1 MKKKELGYISLLS
14 ILLFVSFA
22 NISVAAPPS
31 YVGVKNGDELVW
43 TASLNMANL
52 NTTGSALIGAD
63 NWTFIYEYFLEY
75 FENNTG
81 MEFDG
86 FVGAGMKAVMKN
98 VTDEMPHPFYTGFSG
113 SGLYFDYY
121 VAYAANNWT
130 LLTAAANM
138 TSPMIFLIDPSGL
151 NESTIMYGISG
162 MPLVMSI
169 GYNYALFAETYQ
181 TMIEA
186 TPALNGNISIQV
198 HGNGFKITLKAVYL
212 ELMFDQLGAPFEIG
226 TLSDAVL
233 TCRWNSNGVFD
244 YGSVAYGGV
253 TLATAQ
259 LVPSDALIP
268 GYEIVTILGVSI
280 VTIISIIYIKR
291 KKNM

>member
-22 NISVAAPPS
+22 NVSVAAPPS

-43 TASLNMANL
+43 TASLNMANI
-52 NTTGSALIGAD
+52 NATGIALIPD
-63 NWTFIYEYFLEY
+63 NWTYIYEYFLEY

-113 SGLYFDYY
+113 SGLYFDFY

-130 LLTAAANM
+130 LLTEAANM
-138 TSPMIFLIDPSGL
+138 TSPMLFLIDPSGL
-151 NESTIMYGISG
+151 NESTITYGLSG

-186 TPALNGNISIQV
+186 TPALNGNVSVQV
-198 HGNGFKITLKAVYL
+198 HGNGFKITLKALYL
-212 ELMFDQLGAPFEIG
+212 ELMFDQLGVPFEIG

-233 TCRWNSNGVFD
+233 TFRWNSNGVFD
-244 YGSVAYGGV
+244 YGSIAYGGL
-253 TLATAQ
+253 TLVTAQ
-259 LVPSDALIP
+259 LVVPDDMIP
-268 GYEIVTILGVSI
+268 GYEIVTFIGVSI
-280 VTIISIIYIKR
+280 VTLLAIIYIKR
-291 KKNM
+291 KKNL